1 MSIFL
6 IEGLGRE
13 YDGEPALNK
22 ISLSI
27 EAQSLGIIG
36 KSGSGKTTLLKIL
49 AGLLEPSHG
58 KLIFKGVDVNPGV
71 LLDLRRRVTMVFQT
85 PQFLKGTVN
94 MNLSYGLRIRG
105 VPDDEI
111 DKKISDA
118 LGLVSLEGY
127 GERDARNLSGGEQ
140 QRVALARALILDP
153 EVLLLDEPTSNLDPI
168 NVGLITDILVQEA
181 EKRLVIIST
190 HDLDQVKRIAK
201 HVIFLEDGIIIEEGD
216 PYELDSVQRFTE
228 NVFTGI
234 SNVEEGVSQVSVGAV
249 IIRTSVPL
257 TGRVSLHVRP
267 QDIIIS
273 KDWIETSARNQFRG
287 PITGV
292 NERNGIVLI
301 DIDVGEVFSVQIT
314 RRSFNEMGLKLGDPV
329 NISFK
334 ASSVIP
340 L

>member
-13 YDGEPALNK
+13 YDGEPALNN

-27 EAQSLGIIG
+27 EAQSLGVIG

-71 LLDLRRRVTMVFQT
+71 LPDLRRRVTMVFQT

-140 QRVALARALILDP
+140 QRIALARALILDP